1 MVIRMIDLN
10 FNTLIID
17 LKKRENMLKD

>member
-1 MVIRMIDLN
+1 MVFRIIDLN